1 MKSKIILNQFIG
13 LGILLIILTFNSCR
27 KDNNTDPNDPSLL
40 TRSFSSDVPLSWYNL
55 MLDIDRYSSG
65 YRPPA
70 ASRMM
75 GYIGWTGYEAVVN
88 GMPEHQSLGQHYK
101 GLSLP
106 AINKDQAYYWPVA
119 LNAAYAQSFK
129 LFYPQVSDEY
139 TNKIKALEE
148 KNYGKLKAL
157 ADPATIERSVRFGKE
172 VADAVFQYS
181 ASDPYGHEAFKNPF
195 PSTYVPPKIGS
206 AGEKLW
212 QPTLPD
218 FTPALF
224 PYWGKVRTFALN
236 AAEIRARQP
245 IPYSKDP
252 GSKFYQQA
260 NETRIVVNNLSFE
273 DRWISEFWSDD
284 FFELTFEPAG
294 RQVAIANQMVERDKI
309 TMDKAVELY
318 AKLGMAMADAAIA
331 IWNSKYIYNVL
342 RPIEYIRDVMDPNW
356 VTALNNPTSG
366 MRSITPPFP
375 SYPSGHSGFGG
386 SGAVILTD
394 IFGAN
399 RSFVDNCHINRYEFI
414 GAPRSYPSF
423 IDAGVENAYSR
434 LTLGV
439 HYRMDCDE
447 GLRLGYLAAHRVLEL
462 PWLK

>member
-1 MKSKIILNQFIG
+1 MKSKIILHQFIG
-13 LGILLIILTFNSCR
+13 LGILFIILVLNSCR
-27 KDNNTDPNDPSLL
+27 KDNTTDPNDSSLQ
-40 TRSFSSDVPLSWYNL
+40 TRSFSSDVPLSWYTL
-55 MLDIDRYSSG
+55 MLDIDRYSAG

-75 GYIGWTGYEAVVN
+75 GYIGMAGYEAVVS
-88 GMPEHQSLGQHYK
+88 GMPEYQSLGQHYK
-101 GLSLP
+101 GLNLP
-106 AINKDQAYYWPVA
+106 VTKKDLAYYWPIA
-119 LNAAYAQSFK
+119 ANSAYAQSFK
-129 LFYPQVSDEY
+129 LFYPQISSEFSE
-139 TNKIKALEE
+139 KISALEE
-148 KNYGKLKAL
+148 KNYEKLKSS
-157 ADPATIERSVRFGKE
+157 ADAATIQRSAIFGKE
-172 VADAVFQYS
+172 VADAVFQFS

-195 PSTYVPPKIGS
+195 PSSYVPPKIGS

-212 QPTLPD
+212 QPTFPD

-224 PYWGKVRTFALN
+224 PYWGKVRTFALT
-236 AAEIRARQP
+236 AAEIRAKQP
-245 IPYSKDP
+245 IPYSTDP
-252 GSKFYQQA
+252 NSKFYQQA
-260 NETRIVVNNLSFE
+260 NETRIAVNQLSFE

-294 RQVAIANQMVERDKI
+294 RQIAIANQMVERDKI

-366 MRSITPPFP
+366 VRSITPPFP

-414 GAPRSYPSF
+414 GAPRSFPSF